1 MENNKKVD
9 KVGIIFMRENMK
21 FLTNYYQIREMT
33 IDRMKQ
39 IMIDNQSS
47 QPGGTVFLG
56 DSITEFM
63 DIDRFFPEIDK
74 KYNCGI
80 GGITSTMLLNFIDEG
95 VLKFRPSRLIYMIGT
110 NDLGKTVMQSPKDI
124 AINVKE
130 LVETVHY
137 NLPECQ
143 IYVVSPLPCIE
154 TIHGYKATPGILR
167 SNDLL
172 KMVFKE
178 MKKTIPYEFVTFINA
193 YLALCNKKGEPIEEL
208 YVDGLHINDE
218 GYKRYTDCLKEVIYK

>member
-1 MENNKKVD
+1 
-9 KVGIIFMRENMK
+9 MRENMK

-33 IDRMKQ
+33 IDRMKTIIQ
-39 IMIDNQSS
+39 NNQNAK
-47 QPGGTVFLG
+47 PGGTVFLG

-63 DIDRFFPEIDK
+63 DIDQFFPEIDN
-74 KYNCGI
+74 KYNSGI

-95 VLKFRPSRLIYMIGT
+95 VLKYQPSRLIYMIGT

-137 NLPECQ
+137 NLPECE

-154 TIHGYKATPGILR
+154 RIHDYKSTPGVLR
-167 SNDLL
+167 SNDML
-172 KMVFKE
+172 KMIFKE
-178 MKKTIPYEFVTFINA
+178 MKKTIPYEYVTFINA
-193 YLALCNKKGEPIEEL
+193 YPSLCNKKGEPVEEL
-208 YVDGLHINDE
+208 YVDGLHINE
-218 GYKRYTDCLKEVIYK
+218 QGYQRYSEAIKKVIF

>member
-1 MENNKKVD
+1 
-9 KVGIIFMRENMK
+9 MRENMK

-33 IDRMKQ
+33 IDRMKTIIQ
-39 IMIDNQSS
+39 NNQNAK
-47 QPGGTVFLG
+47 PGGTVFLG

-63 DIDRFFPEIDK
+63 DIDQFFPEIDN
-74 KYNCGI
+74 KYNSGI

-95 VLKFRPSRLIYMIGT
+95 VLKYQPSRLIYMIGT

-137 NLPECQ
+137 NLPECE

-154 TIHGYKATPGILR
+154 RIHDYKSTPGVLR
-167 SNDLL
+167 SNDML
-172 KMVFKE
+172 KMIFKE
-178 MKKTIPYEFVTFINA
+178 MKKTIPYEYVTFINA
-193 YLALCNKKGEPIEEL
+193 YPSLCNKKGEPIEEL
-208 YVDGLHINDE
+208 YVDGLHINE
-218 GYKRYTDCLKEVIYK
+218 QGYQRYSEAIKKVIF

>member
-1 MENNKKVD
+1 
-9 KVGIIFMRENMK
+9 MRENMK

-33 IDRMKQ
+33 IDRMKTIIQ
-39 IMIDNQSS
+39 NNQNAK
-47 QPGGTVFLG
+47 PGGTVFLG

-63 DIDRFFPEIDK
+63 DIDQFFPEIDN
-74 KYNCGI
+74 KYNSGI

-95 VLKFRPSRLIYMIGT
+95 VLKFQPSRLIYMIGT

-137 NLPECQ
+137 NLPECE

-154 TIHGYKATPGILR
+154 RIHDYKSTPGVLR
-167 SNDLL
+167 SNDML
-172 KMVFKE
+172 KMIFKE
-178 MKKTIPYEFVTFINA
+178 MKKTIPYEYVTFINA
-193 YLALCNKKGEPIEEL
+193 YPSLCNKKGEPIEEL
-208 YVDGLHINDE
+208 YVDGLHINE
-218 GYKRYTDCLKEVIYK
+218 QGYQRYSEAIKKVIF

>member
-1 MENNKKVD
+1 
-9 KVGIIFMRENMK
+9 MRENMK

-33 IDRMKQ
+33 IDRMKTIIQ
-39 IMIDNQSS
+39 NNQNAK
-47 QPGGTVFLG
+47 PGGTVFLG

-63 DIDRFFPEIDK
+63 DIDQFFPEIDN
-74 KYNCGI
+74 KYNSGI

-95 VLKFRPSRLIYMIGT
+95 VLKYQPSRLIYMIGT

-137 NLPECQ
+137 NLPECE

-154 TIHGYKATPGILR
+154 RIHDYKSTPGVLR
-167 SNDLL
+167 SNDML
-172 KMVFKE
+172 KMIFKE
-178 MKKTIPYEFVTFINA
+178 MKKTIPYEYVTFINA
-193 YLALCNKKGEPIEEL
+193 YPSLCNKKGEPIEEL
-208 YVDGLHINDE
+208 
-218 GYKRYTDCLKEVIYK
+218 

>member
-1 MENNKKVD
+1 
-9 KVGIIFMRENMK
+9 MRENMK
-21 FLTNYYQIREMT
+21 YLTNYYQIREMT

-39 IMIDNQSS
+39 IMQENQNC
-47 QPGGTVFLG
+47 QTGKTVFLG

-63 DIDRFFPEIDK
+63 DLEKFFPEIDV

-80 GGITSTMLLNFIDEG
+80 AGITSTLLLNFIDEG
-95 VLKFRPSRLIYMIGT
+95 VLKFQPSRLIYMIGT

-130 LVETVHY
+130 LVEIVHY
-137 NLPECQ
+137 NLPDCQ

-154 TIHGYKATPGILR
+154 RLHDYKSTPGVLR

-172 KMVFKE
+172 KMIFKE
-178 MKKTIPYEFVTFINA
+178 MKKTIPYEFVSFVNA
-193 YLALCNKKGEPIEEL
+193 YPSLCNKKGNPIEEL
-208 YVDGLHINDE
+208 YEDGLHINED
-218 GYKRYTDCLKEVIYK
+218 GYKRYTDCIKKAIFK

>member
-1 MENNKKVD
+1 
-9 KVGIIFMRENMK
+9 MRENMK

-33 IDRMKQ
+33 IDRMKTIIQ
-39 IMIDNQSS
+39 NNQNAK
-47 QPGGTVFLG
+47 PGGTVFLG

-63 DIDRFFPEIDK
+63 DIDQFFPEIDN
-74 KYNCGI
+74 KYNSGI

-95 VLKFRPSRLIYMIGT
+95 VLKYQPSRLIYMIGT

-137 NLPECQ
+137 NLPECE

-154 TIHGYKATPGILR
+154 RIHDYKSTPGVLR
-167 SNDLL
+167 SNDML
-172 KMVFKE
+172 KMIFKE
-178 MKKTIPYEFVTFINA
+178 MKKTIPYEYVTFINA
-193 YLALCNKKGEPIEEL
+193 YPSLCNKKGEPIVEL
-208 YVDGLHINDE
+208 YVDGLHINE
-218 GYKRYTDCLKEVIYK
+218 QGYQRYSEAIKKVIF

>member
-1 MENNKKVD
+1 
-9 KVGIIFMRENMK
+9 MRENMK

-33 IDRMKQ
+33 IDRMKTIIQ
-39 IMIDNQSS
+39 NNQNAK
-47 QPGGTVFLG
+47 PGGTVFLG

-63 DIDRFFPEIDK
+63 DIDQFFPEIDN
-74 KYNCGI
+74 KYNSGI

-95 VLKFRPSRLIYMIGT
+95 VLKFQPSRLIYMIGT

-137 NLPECQ
+137 NLPECE

-154 TIHGYKATPGILR
+154 RMHDYKSTPGVLR
-167 SNDLL
+167 SNDML
-172 KMVFKE
+172 KMIFKE
-178 MKKTIPYEFVTFINA
+178 MKKTIPYEYVTFINA
-193 YLALCNKKGEPIEEL
+193 YPSLCNKKGEPIEEL
-208 YVDGLHINDE
+208 YVDGLHINE
-218 GYKRYTDCLKEVIYK
+218 QGYQRYSEAIKKVIF

>member
-1 MENNKKVD
+1 
-9 KVGIIFMRENMK
+9 MRENMK

-33 IDRMKQ
+33 IDRMKTIIQ
-39 IMIDNQSS
+39 NNQNAK
-47 QPGGTVFLG
+47 PGGTVFLG

-63 DIDRFFPEIDK
+63 DIDQFFPEIDN
-74 KYNCGI
+74 KYNSGI

-95 VLKFRPSRLIYMIGT
+95 VLKYQPSRLIYMIGT

-137 NLPECQ
+137 NLPECE

-154 TIHGYKATPGILR
+154 RMHDYKSTPGVLR
-167 SNDLL
+167 SNDML
-172 KMVFKE
+172 KMIFKE
-178 MKKTIPYEFVTFINA
+178 MKKTIPYEYVTFINA
-193 YLALCNKKGEPIEEL
+193 YPSLCNKKGEPIEEL
-208 YVDGLHINDE
+208 YVDGLHINE
-218 GYKRYTDCLKEVIYK
+218 QGYQRYSEAIKKVIF

>member
-1 MENNKKVD
+1 
-9 KVGIIFMRENMK
+9 MRENMK

-33 IDRMKQ
+33 IDRMKTIIQ
-39 IMIDNQSS
+39 NNQNAK
-47 QPGGTVFLG
+47 PGGTVFLG

-63 DIDRFFPEIDK
+63 DIDQFFPEIDN
-74 KYNCGI
+74 KYNSGI

-95 VLKFRPSRLIYMIGT
+95 VLKFQPSRLIYMIGT

-137 NLPECQ
+137 NLPKCE

-154 TIHGYKATPGILR
+154 RMHDYKSTPGVLR
-167 SNDLL
+167 SNDML
-172 KMVFKE
+172 KMIFKE
-178 MKKTIPYEFVTFINA
+178 MKKTIPYEYVTFINA
-193 YLALCNKKGEPIEEL
+193 YPSLCNKKGEPVEEL
-208 YVDGLHINDE
+208 YVDGLHINE
-218 GYKRYTDCLKEVIYK
+218 QGYQRYSEAIKKVIF